1 MDNCR
6 FMQWED
12 LVKEINQNEK
22 DGKLQEKIV
31 QLTDLMIRDVYE
43 NETYECINYIEEKI
57 ENADI
62 WEDMEKKVRSQTDFY
77 IRTLGLKK
85 LPEDAAEAKIKTAY
99 RLRYEEF
106 ENDEYICRQAKLNRQ
121 EIQAIRCL
129 FDYCEFSVVLQKI
142 SKRRF
147 EAFLVERGKFTESMT
162 ETIWELFRHCRQDIQ
177 ILIYSRHFANL
188 EMKLNY
194 LMNGQDDLKK
204 EIDFRRG
211 RIFGIKSGQKKPFF
225 PVLTT
230 EKNGGSSEYVNPLP
244 YQVRPAMLQNALR
257 RAHIL
262 DRFGVLPEKDF
273 PLHLHD
279 NDKYRYRPLLHRRY
293 PRLLE

>member
-106 ENDEYICRQAKLNRQ
+106 ENDEHICRQAKLNRQ

-204 EIDFRRG
+204 EIDFVEFLLLEEG
-211 RIFGIKSGQKKPFF
+211 
-225 PVLTT
+225 
-230 EKNGGSSEYVNPLP
+230 ESSE
-244 YQVRPAMLQNALR
+244 
-257 RAHIL
+257 
-262 DRFGVLPEKDF
+262 
-273 PLHLHD
+273 
-279 NDKYRYRPLLHRRY
+279 
-293 PRLLE
+293 

>member
-62 WEDMEKKVRSQTDFY
+62 WEDMEKKVRSQTDLY

-204 EIDFRRG
+204 EIDFVEFLLLEEG
-211 RIFGIKSGQKKPFF
+211 
-225 PVLTT
+225 
-230 EKNGGSSEYVNPLP
+230 ESSE
-244 YQVRPAMLQNALR
+244 
-257 RAHIL
+257 
-262 DRFGVLPEKDF
+262 
-273 PLHLHD
+273 
-279 NDKYRYRPLLHRRY
+279 
-293 PRLLE
+293 

>member
-106 ENDEYICRQAKLNRQ
+106 ENDEYICRQ

-204 EIDFRRG
+204 EIDFVEFLLLEEG
-211 RIFGIKSGQKKPFF
+211 
-225 PVLTT
+225 
-230 EKNGGSSEYVNPLP
+230 ESSE
-244 YQVRPAMLQNALR
+244 
-257 RAHIL
+257 
-262 DRFGVLPEKDF
+262 
-273 PLHLHD
+273 
-279 NDKYRYRPLLHRRY
+279 
-293 PRLLE
+293 

>member
-162 ETIWELFRHCRQDIQ
+162 ETI
-177 ILIYSRHFANL
+177 
-188 EMKLNY
+188 
-194 LMNGQDDLKK
+194 
-204 EIDFRRG
+204 
-211 RIFGIKSGQKKPFF
+211 
-225 PVLTT
+225 
-230 EKNGGSSEYVNPLP
+230 
-244 YQVRPAMLQNALR
+244 
-257 RAHIL
+257 
-262 DRFGVLPEKDF
+262 
-273 PLHLHD
+273 
-279 NDKYRYRPLLHRRY
+279 
-293 PRLLE
+293 

>member
-106 ENDEYICRQAKLNRQ
+106 ENDEYICRQGKLNRQ

-204 EIDFRRG
+204 EIDFVEFLLLEEG
-211 RIFGIKSGQKKPFF
+211 
-225 PVLTT
+225 
-230 EKNGGSSEYVNPLP
+230 ESSE
-244 YQVRPAMLQNALR
+244 
-257 RAHIL
+257 
-262 DRFGVLPEKDF
+262 
-273 PLHLHD
+273 
-279 NDKYRYRPLLHRRY
+279 
-293 PRLLE
+293 